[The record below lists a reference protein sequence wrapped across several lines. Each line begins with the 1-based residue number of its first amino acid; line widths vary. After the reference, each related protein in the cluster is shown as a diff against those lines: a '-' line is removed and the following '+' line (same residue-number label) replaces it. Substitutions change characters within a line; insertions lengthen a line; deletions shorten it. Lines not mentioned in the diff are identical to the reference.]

1 MKKNSLYN
9 CDFLENLFQ
18 YVYCI
23 SIFVYGNK
31 HYLTISNKE
40 NYNLD
45 MKADL
50 DLCLKKNLISIEEY
64 NLELNST
71 YYRGGI
77 WQLHK
82 ENFESF
88 LKLDGVLILDKSD
101 LLTLLFY
108 GFDKKEQERL
118 YAIVENHLAFNT
130 DICQNG
136 ELSDF
141 KKINQIASRL
151 PLFYINF
158 DTNVYL
164 HMNWDRSHENYAYD
178 DWFAKALDFGYLIP
192 DEFCYWK
199 IDGRDFWKFRQ
210 I

>member
-1 MKKNSLYN
+1 MKKNDLYSSRSL
-9 CDFLENLFQ
+9 DSIFQ
-18 YVYCI
+18 YMECI
-23 SIFVYGNK
+23 CMFVFNGNHYYVIADKEYYELNLQPIFDN
-31 HYLTISNKE
+31 YLKKGIINIEQYE
-40 NYNLD
+40 NY
-45 MKADL
+45 
-50 DLCLKKNLISIEEY
+50 KN
-64 NLELNST
+64 
-71 YYRGGI
+71 YRGGI

-82 ENFESF
+82 DNFESF
-88 LKLDGVLILDKSD
+88 LKLDEVLILDKSD

-118 YAIVENHLAFNT
+118 YAVVENHLVFNT